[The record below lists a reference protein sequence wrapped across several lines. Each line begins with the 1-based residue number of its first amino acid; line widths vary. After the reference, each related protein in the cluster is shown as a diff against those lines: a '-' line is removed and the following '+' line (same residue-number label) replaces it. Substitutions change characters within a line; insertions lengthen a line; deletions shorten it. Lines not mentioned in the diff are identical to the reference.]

1 MNTSSSLLSSS
12 SRARCEQQ
20 RLSAQGGSLHTPTT
34 DHRPHSADH
43 RFAIARASRAA
54 RRCLHSGLRHTLQL
68 VHRHFEHP
76 NCIPRAP
83 GCALARALACALGC
97 ALACA
102 LTRALPR
109 ALAAGRAAGA
119 AAAAAAGSGGGAGRA
134 GAPAP
139 SAGWGSALLL
149 EVDESEPTISSSPLT
164 GGGRARASAP
174 GTRGITSRRRSPH
187 TARGSTRFLFLARP
201 PPMRTGGASA

>member
-1 MNTSSSLLSSS
+1 MAMNTSSSLLSSS

-20 RLSAQGGSLHTPTT
+20 SAQAGSLHTPTT
-34 DHRPHSADH
+34 DHRPHSAADH
-43 RFAIARASRAA
+43 RFAIARASSRAA

-97 ALACA
+97 AL
-102 LTRALPR
+102 PR

-119 AAAAAAGSGGGAGRA
+119 AAAAAAGSCWDPLNNGGGAGRA

-139 SAGWGSALLL
+139 SPGWGSAL
-149 EVDESEPTISSSPLT
+149 EVDESKPISSSPLT

-174 GTRGITSRRRSPH
+174 GTWGITSRGRSPH
-187 TARGSTRFLFLARP
+187 TVRSTTRRFLAGP
-201 PPMRTGGASA
+201 TSMRTGGAGA